1 MPNNWQEANVRIKQ
15 NLFNIHYNIL
25 ILMCLL
31 PIYRLT
37 NIYKKMK
44 KANAALSFF
53 ANNQWE
59 FNDYNTGTLWK
70 NMSESDKK
78 IFFFDI
84 KEMSW
89 DYYAR
94 ACAIGLRLYLVKD
107 DIHTIKSARIKWEK

>member
-1 MPNNWQEANVRIKQ
+1 MSDNWQEANVRIKKK
-15 NLFNIHYNIL
+15 NAFDKNIYKIYINVL
-25 ILMCLL
+25 I
-31 PIYRLT
+31 IYRLT

-44 KANAALSFF
+44 KANAALAFF

-59 FNDYNTGTLWK
+59 FSDNNTSSLWK
-70 NMSESDKK
+70 EMSEADKK
-78 IFFFDI
+78 TFFFDI

-107 DIHTIKSARIKWEK
+107 DIHTIKNARIKWEK

>member
-1 MPNNWQEANVRIKQ
+1 
-15 NLFNIHYNIL
+15 
-25 ILMCLL
+25 MCLL